1 MVKEDIS
8 MKRLL
13 LCGLVALF
21 ASSCVA
27 RADSFYTSEPA
38 WTAALSGN
46 PTTINFEGLVA
57 NDSVG
62 YYGAGPGA
70 SVTRGGVK
78 FAIGPVATTSY
89 FFLIGDN
96 YAYGYTMSVIS
107 IQPGS
112 YTGPP
117 ADLLITLPSAVT
129 ALGFDFGGGYNSIA
143 TVTLSDGS
151 VQPVAVPVNPGLTFF
166 GVTAPGGITTVDIT
180 LPAST
185 SAMLNMADFSYGAAG
200 TSVTPE
206 PASFLLLGSG
216 LAGLAGLIKRYI
228 LVPKVSIAKGAS

>member
-1 MVKEDIS
+1 

-13 LCGLVALF
+13 LCGLVGLF

-27 RADSFYTSEPA
+27 RADSFYTSESA
-38 WTAALSGN
+38 WAAAVSGS
-46 PTTINFEGLVA
+46 PTTINFEGIA
-57 NDSVG
+57 PNNSYVG
-62 YYGAGPGA
+62 IGSGPGA
-70 SVTRGGVK
+70 SITRGGVK
-78 FAIGPVATTSY
+78 FAIGPAGTDSF

-96 YAYGYTMSVIS
+96 YSYGYSMSVIS
-107 IQPGS
+107 IQ
-112 YTGPP
+112 TGGNRVPP
-117 ADLLITLPSAVT
+117 MDLLITLPSAVT
-129 ALGFDFGGGYNSIA
+129 ALGFDFDGGRVGTA

-151 VQPVAVPVNPGLTFF
+151 VQEVAVPAAIDLTFF

-180 LPAST
+180 LPGT
-185 SAMLNMADFSYGAAG
+185 PGQILDLADFSYGTEG

>member
-1 MVKEDIS
+1 

-13 LCGLVALF
+13 LCGLVGLF

-27 RADSFYTSEPA
+27 RADSFYTSESA
-38 WTAALSGN
+38 WAAAVSGN
-46 PTTINFEGLVA
+46 PTTINFEGILPVRGMEYL
-57 NDSVG
+57 G
-62 YYGAGPGA
+62 YGPGA
-70 SVTRGGVK
+70 FITEGGVN
-78 FAIGPVATTSY
+78 FAIGPVATTSN
-89 FFLIGDN
+89 LWLVGDDA
-96 YAYGYTMSVIS
+96 YALVSVIS
-107 IQPGS
+107 EQNGGDGQ
-112 YTGPP
+112 TF
-117 ADLLITLPSAVT
+117 DLSITLPSAVT

>member
-1 MVKEDIS
+1 

-13 LCGLVALF
+13 LCGLVGLF

-27 RADSFYTSEPA
+27 RADSFYTSESA
-38 WTAALSGN
+38 WAAAVSGS
-46 PTTINFEGLVA
+46 PTTINFEGIA
-57 NDSVG
+57 PNNSYVG
-62 YYGAGPGA
+62 IGSGPGA
-70 SVTRGGVK
+70 SITRGGVK
-78 FAIGPVATTSY
+78 FAIGPAGTDSF

-96 YAYGYTMSVIS
+96 YSYGYSMSVIS
-107 IQPGS
+107 IQ
-112 YTGPP
+112 TGGNRVPP
-117 ADLLITLPSAVT
+117 MDLLITLPSAVT

-180 LPAST
+180 LPGT
-185 SAMLNMADFSYGAAG
+185 PGQILDLADFSYGTEG